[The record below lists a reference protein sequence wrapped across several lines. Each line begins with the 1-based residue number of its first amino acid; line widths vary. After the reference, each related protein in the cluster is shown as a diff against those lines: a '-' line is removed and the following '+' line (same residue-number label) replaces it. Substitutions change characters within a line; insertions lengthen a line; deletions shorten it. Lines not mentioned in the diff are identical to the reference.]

1 MRDRAVRVALVV
13 GVILF
18 TINQLDV
25 ILRGELTPVVAAK
38 IALTFAVPYGVST
51 YSALQIARVR

>member
-1 MRDRAVRVALVV
+1 M
-13 GVILF
+13 ILLA
-18 TINQLDV
+18 INQLDV
-25 ILRGELTPVVAAK
+25 IIRGGLTPVVAAK

>member
-1 MRDRAVRVALVV
+1 VALIV

-25 ILRGELTPVVAAK
+25 VLQGELTPVVAAK

-51 YSALQIARVR
+51 YSALQVARVR